1 LPENNASKNQLA
13 VQKQKTSRYPSSY
26 STYANSHNNTIIR
39 YVTNVLAMSKSTAYQ
54 YYARLSNFETFAS
67 SENKTSIDHLIGKI
81 REGFFDP
88 YDILS
93 NYCAFLQNS
102 GDISISTLNQRVVT
116 AKNFLEYCDVD
127 ISPRRFEI
135 KVKLPKTITKNK
147 EALSKED
154 IIDILNACSDIR
166 LKTYVIFLASTGCRA
181 VEALSIRYV
190 DLDLDTNPARVLI
203 RGEYTKTRVDRLAFL
218 TTETAKQLKLW
229 LEYKHRTT
237 RVCHKDMRTGRITTE
252 YRTPTQNPNGLI
264 FAVHQKNAN
273 PIPDY
278 LYGDFRAAFAKTLDR
293 IGKDSFEDNKRRRKI
308 TLHSFRRFVKSTI
321 SDLGYADFSEYFIGH
336 SGSTYYRKTDKEKV
350 EIFRKI
356 ELYLTFLDFVTLER
370 KGSDT
375 QARIEGLEA
384 INQTLRQKD
393 SMNTDAISTLS
404 DQLSKVMQEIEILK
418 KNGS

>member
-1 LPENNASKNQLA
+1 VENNTSKNQLTK
-13 VQKQKTSRYPSSY
+13 QKQKTSRYPSSY
-26 STYANSHNNTIIR
+26 STYTNSHNTTIIK
-39 YVTNVLAMSKSTAYQ
+39 YVTNVRAMSESTAYQ
-54 YYARLSNFETFAS
+54 YYTRLSSFETFVS
-67 SENKTSIDHLIGKI
+67 YEYKTSIDHLMEKI
-81 REGFFDP
+81 REGFSDP

-166 LKTYVIFLASTGCRA
+166 LKTYVMFLTSTGCRA

-190 DLDLDTNPARVLI
+190 DLDLDTDPARVLI
-203 RGEYTKTRVDRLAFL
+203 RGEYTKTRVDRLVFL

-229 LEYKHRTT
+229 LEYKHRTR

-252 YRTPTQNPNGLI
+252 YRTPKQNPNGLI

-278 LYGDFRAAFAKTLDR
+278 LYGDFRSAFAKTLDR

-336 SGSTYYRKTDKEKV
+336 SGSTYYRKTDKEKA

-356 ELYLTFLDFVTLER
+356 ELYLTFLDFATLER

-384 INQTLRQKD
+384 INQTLRQRD

-404 DQLSKVMQEIEILK
+404 DQLSKVVQEIEMLK
-418 KNGS
+418 NKQS